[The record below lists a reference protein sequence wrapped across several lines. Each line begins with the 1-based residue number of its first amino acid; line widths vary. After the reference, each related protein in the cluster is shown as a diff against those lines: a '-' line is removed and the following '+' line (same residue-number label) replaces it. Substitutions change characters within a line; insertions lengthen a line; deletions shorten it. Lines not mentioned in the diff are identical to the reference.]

1 MPRTSAS
8 QDTQRRCLNPG
19 FILSQ
24 GAWHM
29 TWGHLPRVLLTRRG
43 IPKLY
48 ILAWK
53 TTDTLK
59 LQILKSWSKWLPGI
73 FLPFKDKSKSIN
85 SLKTIKATV
94 IYKFLYSNNDMR
106 KQWLIRIKVPVG
118 ISRVNVWMFHLSP
131 LHQALPWEVLHPTIK
146 NGMVPDF

>member
-1 MPRTSAS
+1 MKNQWYLTPLPNAPDLSVTGHSETLFKPWIHSQPRS
-8 QDTQRRCLNPG
+8 
-19 FILSQ
+19 
-24 GAWHM
+24 
-29 TWGHLPRVLLTRRG
+29 LTHDMKSLAQSPINKTG
-43 IPKLY
+43 YPQALY
-48 ILAWK
+48 SSLK

-94 IYKFLYSNNDMR
+94 IYKLLYSNNDMR

-131 LHQALPWEVLHPTIK
+131 LHQALP
-146 NGMVPDF
+146 